1 MIKCGCHCIFYVAD
15 WYALLNNKCGGN
27 MDHIQK
33 LGKYFIKVWE
43 HSGMHMEHVEF
54 IWASK
59 FIAASKTYWP
69 RVLDIAKTNSLNRI

>member
-1 MIKCGCHCIFYVAD
+1 
-15 WYALLNNKCGGN
+15 

-54 IWASK
+54 IWASE